1 MANVLSLRLRAILFL
16 FFLSVSTVS
25 CFKFDDTAIH
35 LSGGFKRGT
44 QLKYSGDVGTQPQPS
59 QAKPLFRR
67 QPRKRSPVPRYPAPV
82 IPSSKDDDSWSVMVE
97 EPDMLYMNL
106 GPAFD
111 LSNCVFCPTQNDGT
125 ALDETDSE
133 AILKHMTWQTFL
145 RYIKGDKAALT
156 DTCVFYSKG
165 VTTAGA
171 ATGLSV
177 AATEWACGES
187 QKARYTIWVCISHVF
202 GKPLKVLEVM
212 ELTNDPVQNLFPNS
226 LDASSHSGVRDFYA
240 MFTPGSWLDP
250 VRKKQ
255 LEFEATKPPGT
266 VPPTIR
272 YFQQMSAAM
281 AEACYG
287 DIIIMTETP
296 SELALYE
303 PGKKYQIKELNNIF
317 WSHERPVLQR
327 KVKAG
332 QAKLY
337 ALDSTTKEAWEVKNI
352 NTFELGSPIKFRRGL
367 QSVNEASN
375 VFGRSKLQARANM
388 CQSNGLGSQGLG
400 QDWFGSYGSNGW

>member
-1 MANVLSLRLRAILFL
+1 MVNFLLQRLHPILLFL
-16 FFLSVSTVS
+16 FLSVSTVS
-25 CFKFDDTAIH
+25 SLKIDYPAIH
-35 LSGGFKRGT
+35 LNRGLKDGID
-44 QLKYSGDVGTQPQPS
+44 LKYNGDGGRQPQPG

-67 QPRKRSPVPRYPAPV
+67 QPRKRAPVPRYPEPNIPAP
-82 IPSSKDDDSWSVMVE
+82 KGEWQVMVE

-111 LSNCVFCPTQNDGT
+111 LSNCIFCPTQSDGS

-133 AILKHMTWQTFL
+133 AILNHMTAQTFL
-145 RYIKGDKAALT
+145 RYIKGNQQALT
-156 DTCVFYSKG
+156 DTCVFYTKG

-187 QKARYTIWVCISHVF
+187 QKDRYTIW
-202 GKPLKVLEVM
+202 
-212 ELTNDPVQNLFPNS
+212 NLFPNS
-226 LDASSHSGVRDFYA
+226 LDASSNAGVRDFYA
-240 MFTPGSWLDP
+240 MFTPNSWLDP
-250 VRKKQ
+250 VRLKQ
-255 LEFEATKPPGT
+255 AEYEATKPAGI
-266 VPPTIR
+266 VPPSIR
-272 YFQQMSAAM
+272 YFQQMSQSM

-296 SELALYE
+296 KELALYE
-303 PGKKYQIKELNNIF
+303 PGKKHQDARFNNIF

-327 KVKAG
+327 KVRAK

-337 ALDSTTKEAWEVKNI
+337 ALDSSTKEAWEIINI
-352 NTFELGSPIKFRRGL
+352 DTFELGSSTQFRRDL
-367 QSVNEASN
+367 QYGNETFDVQSRAE
-375 VFGRSKLQARANM
+375 LQARANM
-388 CQSNGLGSQGLG
+388 CQSSGLGSQPLG

>member
-1 MANVLSLRLRAILFL
+1 MASFLSLRIHTVLLLAL
-16 FFLSVSTVS
+16 LSVSTVF
-25 CFKFDDTAIH
+25 CFKLDDTTIRLH
-35 LSGGFKRGT
+35 DGFKRGT
-44 QLKYSGDVGTQPQPS
+44 HLKYSDNVAKEPQPS

-67 QPRKRSPVPRYPAPV
+67 QPRKRSPVPRYPEPV
-82 IPSSKDDDSWSVMVE
+82 MPSRNDDDAWSVRVE

-111 LSNCVFCPTQNDGT
+111 LSNCVFCPTQSDGT

-133 AILKHMTWQTFL
+133 AILKHMTVQTFL

-165 VTTAGA
+165 VTTVGA

-187 QKARYTIWVCISHVF
+187 QKDRYTIW
-202 GKPLKVLEVM
+202 
-212 ELTNDPVQNLFPNS
+212 NLFPNS

-255 LEFEATKPPGT
+255 EEFEATKPPGV
-266 VPPTIR
+266 VPPSIR
-272 YFQQMSAAM
+272 YFQQMSQSM

-303 PGKKYQIKELNNIF
+303 PGKKHQDARFNNIF

-327 KVKAG
+327 KVNAG
-332 QAKLY
+332 EAKLY
-337 ALDSTTKEAWEVKNI
+337 ALDSNTKEAWEVTNI
-352 NTFELGSPIKFRRGL
+352 KTFELGPSRKFRRDL
-367 QSVNEASN
+367 ESDNKTSD
-375 VFGRSKLQARANM
+375 VFGRSRLQARANM

>member
-1 MANVLSLRLRAILFL
+1 MANFLSLRLRAVLFFF

-25 CFKFDDTAIH
+25 CFKIGDTAVH
-35 LSGGFKRGT
+35 LSRGSKRGT
-44 QLKYSGDVGTQPQPS
+44 HLEYSGGVRTQPQPS

-67 QPRKRSPVPRYPAPV
+67 QPRKRSAVPRYPAPV
-82 IPSSKDDDSWSVMVE
+82 VPSKKDEDSWSVMVE

-111 LSNCVFCPTQNDGT
+111 LSNCVFCPTQVDGT

-133 AILKHMTWQTFL
+133 AILKHMTAQTFL
-145 RYIKGDKAALT
+145 QYVKGDKAALT

-165 VTTAGA
+165 IQVTS
-171 ATGLSV
+171 GLSV
-177 AATEWACGES
+177 PATEWACGES
-187 QKARYTIWVCISHVF
+187 KKPRYTIW
-202 GKPLKVLEVM
+202 
-212 ELTNDPVQNLFPNS
+212 NLFPNS
-226 LDASSHSGVRDFYA
+226 LDASLHSGVRDFYA

-255 LEFEATKPPGT
+255 EEFEASKPPGI
-266 VPPTIR
+266 VPPSIR
-272 YFQQMSAAM
+272 YFQQMSQSM

-303 PGKKYQIKELNNIF
+303 PGKKHQDIRFNNIF

-327 KVKAG
+327 KVRSG
-332 QAKLY
+332 QAKLFAMDY
-337 ALDSTTKEAWEVKNI
+337 STKEAWEVKNI
-352 NTFELGSPIKFRRGL
+352 NTFELASS
-367 QSVNEASN
+367 SVRFKRDLEANNETSE

-388 CQSNGLGSQGLG
+388 CSSNGLGSQGLG

>member
-1 MANVLSLRLRAILFL
+1 MANVMSLRLRAILFL

-187 QKARYTIWVCISHVF
+187 QKARYTIW
-202 GKPLKVLEVM
+202 E
-212 ELTNDPVQNLFPNS
+212 
-226 LDASSHSGVRDFYA
+226 
-240 MFTPGSWLDP
+240 
-250 VRKKQ
+250 KQ
-255 LEFEATKPPGT
+255 LEFEATKPPRT

-303 PGKKYQIKELNNIF
+303 PGKKYQNPDLNNIF

-352 NTFELGSPIKFRRGL
+352 NTFELGSSIKFRRGL